1 MRKNNKL
8 KNRFCHK
15 PWEQAEIGAVG
26 IGSDSGRVSMCCQCW
41 VEKPIGSV
49 TEDNLLD
56 AWNSEY
62 AQKVRQGVLDGTF
75 SECNEKFCPHIQN
88 GLLPERDE
96 VLNNDTF
103 LWDGIYE
110 MESKHY
116 RDIILNN
123 EVTHHGPEYLHL
135 SYDESCNLSCP
146 SCRCEKIQFTEGSE
160 YEKRRAVQDKIMKYA
175 FDTNNKHRIIISI
188 TGSGDPFGSK
198 MFREFLFAADASRNP
213 NVFYNI
219 QTNGV
224 LLNRTVWDKM
234 SKIHSRINTL
244 LISVDA
250 GTKEV
255 YDQVRRGGNWSK
267 LNENLLMLKELKE
280 TEQIKGF
287 RTDMI
292 IQQRNYK
299 DMAKFIQLA
308 KSVNSDSAYL
318 AVIRPWSQSE
328 AYKEG
333 FHIHDVWRRDHPE
346 HQQFLDILRDPIFD
360 DPIVDLGNV
369 SEYRERAY
377 GQISEFA

>member
-1 MRKNNKL
+1 MSDDIKNKL

-15 PWEQAEIGAVG
+15 PWEQVEIGDVG
-26 IGSDSGRVSMCCQCW
+26 ARCDVGKVSMCCQCW
-41 VEKPIGSV
+41 VEKPLGSV
-49 TEDNLLD
+49 TETGLVE

-96 VLNNDTF
+96 ILNNDTF

-110 MESKHY
+110 MESKYY
-116 RDIILNN
+116 RDIIKNN

-135 SYDESCNLSCP
+135 SYDESCNLNCP
-146 SCRCEKIQFTEGSE
+146 SCRCDKILWSEGPQ
-160 YEKRRAVQDKIMKYA
+160 YDKRIEVQDKIMKYA

-198 MFREFLFAADASRNP
+198 IFREFLFSADAERNP

-234 SKIHSRINTL
+234 SRIHSRINTL

-250 GTKEV
+250 GTEDV
-255 YDQVRRGGNWSK
+255 YNQVRRGGNWDK
-267 LNENLLMLKELKE
+267 LNENLLMLKELKDA
-280 TEQIKGF
+280 EQIKGF

-292 IQQRNYK
+292 VQQRNYK
-299 DMAKFIQLA
+299 DMIKFIHLA
-308 KSVNSDSAYL
+308 KSVNSDSAYF

-333 FHIHDVWRRDHPE
+333 FSKHDVWREDHPE
-346 HQQFLDILRDPIFD
+346 HQQFLDILKDPIFD

-369 SEYRERAY
+369 SEYRKK
-377 GQISEFA
+377 